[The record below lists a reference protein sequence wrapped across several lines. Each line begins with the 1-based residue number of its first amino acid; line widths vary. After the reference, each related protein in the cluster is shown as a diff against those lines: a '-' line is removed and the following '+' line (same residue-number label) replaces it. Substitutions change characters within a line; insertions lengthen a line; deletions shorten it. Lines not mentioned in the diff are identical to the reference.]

1 MNLPNKITLSRI
13 ILLPVFLAVGL
24 IAFPGNYFVAAGLF
38 ILLAVTDF
46 LDGYLAR
53 KNNIV
58 TNLGKFLDP
67 IADKL
72 LCTTGLLLMIVG
84 ENPIIPNPFGI
95 ICVFLILL
103 RDYAVTGLRQI
114 AQLKGVII
122 AADKLGKIK
131 ANFQYVMTVWGFVV
145 GGLLAIDSIADTL
158 FVDIMKYVFY
168 ALVGITTLIVVI
180 SGIMYLV
187 KNGSVFAEDK
197 KEEKKQEPAKVEET
211 KVEKTEVKETKKAT
225 AKPATAK
232 KTTSTTKKAPAK
244 KTTTTKKTTS
254 KKA

>member
-13 ILLPVFLAVGL
+13 ILLPAFLAVGL

-46 LDGYLAR
+46 LDGYIAR

-84 ENPIIPNPFGI
+84 DNPIIPNPFGI
-95 ICVFLILL
+95 ICVFIILL

-122 AADKLGKIK
+122 PADKLGKIK
-131 ANFQYVMTVWGFVV
+131 ANFQYVMTVLGFVV
-145 GGLLAIDSIADTL
+145 AGLYAIDSIADSIA
-158 FVDIMKYVFY
+158 VDVFNYIFY
-168 ALVGITTLIVVI
+168 ALVGATTLIVLI

-187 KNGSVFAEDK
+187 KNRAVFAEDK
-197 KEEKKQEPAKVEET
+197 KEEI
-211 KVEKTEVKETKKAT
+211 VEKKSEVKDNKADDKEIT
-225 AKPATAK
+225 VKRTPRK
-232 KTTSTTKKAPAK
+232 S
-244 KTTTTKKTTS
+244 TTKKTTS
-254 KKA
+254 KKN